1 MKNKKTDNT
10 QQLPEIEDTVWN
22 RIQHFFDNCP
32 GRRGE
37 NSESCRLFLSAIL
50 WIAKENESWP
60 ALPTEYGKWRTIY
73 QRFKRWCD
81 DGVFESL
88 QAHFEADKEISTIL
102 NTLYTSPIYAK
113 TLKTRIVNSLKTQG
127 FKVQD
132 NQVYLPE
139 NLDKKKIRKLHNE
152 AVCHKIEEYKKGL
165 IEHEPSLLRRFA
177 SGEDIDPEKINP
189 KLVEVHAGSE
199 DGLLFRYA
207 GLHWSIPVS
216 LGYGR
221 RLRYLVI
228 DEHTDKVMGLFGL
241 GDPVFSLRH
250 RDQWVGWNFEDRK
263 ERLHHVVDAFVLGAV
278 PPYSFLLGGKLI
290 ALLATSNEVREAFKR
305 KYEGKKSVI
314 RERKNAGE
322 IAMITTTSALERS
335 SMYNRLTCAEPNLS
349 AQPDIEIECLE
360 KRLVFQHVGHTQGF
374 GEFHFSNGIYGS
386 LIAYAKSNATATASH
401 ESWGPGFRNKQEV
414 VQKAL
419 GKLGLPKSWLNH
431 GIKREIYSAPLAENT
446 RAFLCGNDSELNYYD
461 QPVSELFKWYRER
474 WLLPRSKQNERY
486 KQWNPQ
492 ELELWGDTQIKSS
505 TVKLANV
512 SINQQNKPAVYE
524 SKSKYVINKKKT
536 VADDEKE
543 REELITKA
551 IDRRQMLENA
561 FENHEISKHL
571 TYEEFIEV
579 CISKRKVSTTTWRSC
594 AVSNE
599 AIRSYSN
606 YLRRIRGIIAA
617 FETLTKGINYGDG
630 GAAWI
635 RELLLELKSK
645 TSVKSNIG
653 KDSEGRENNER
664 IG

>member
-1 MKNKKTDNT
+1 MKKKKTGNT
-10 QQLPEIEDTVWN
+10 QQLPLEIEDTVWD
-22 RIQHFFDNCP
+22 RIRRFFENCP
-32 GRRGE
+32 GRHGE
-37 NSESCRLFLSAIL
+37 NPESCRLFLSAIL
-50 WIAKENESWP
+50 WITKEDASWP
-60 ALPTEYGKWRTIY
+60 ALPTEYGKWRTVY

-81 DGVFESL
+81 DGIFESL
-88 QAHFEADKEISTIL
+88 QEHFQLDEEVSTIL
-102 NTLYTSPIYAK
+102 NTLYTSSVYAK

-132 NQVYLPE
+132 NQIYLPE
-139 NLDKKKIRKLHNE
+139 NLDKKKIKELHYE
-152 AVCHKIEEYKKGL
+152 AVRHKIEEYKKGL
-165 IEHEPSLLRRFA
+165 IQHEPNLIQRFA
-177 SGEDIDPEKINP
+177 HGEEIVLDKINP

-199 DGLLFRYA
+199 NSLLFRYA

-216 LGYGR
+216 SGYGR

-305 KYEGKKSVI
+305 KYKNKESVI
-314 RERKNAGE
+314 RKRKNAGD

-349 AQPDIEIECLE
+349 AQPDIEIEHLE

-374 GEFHFSNGIYGS
+374 GDFHFSNGIYGS
-386 LIAYAKSNATATASH
+386 LTAYAKSNATATASH
-401 ESWGPGFRNKQEV
+401 ESWGPGFRNRQEV
-414 VQKAL
+414 VQKTL

-431 GIKREIYSAPLAENT
+431 GIKREIYLAPLAKNT

-461 QPVSELFKWYRER
+461 QPVSELFKWYCER

-492 ELELWGDTQIKSS
+492 ELELWGNNQIKSS
-505 TVKLANV
+505 SVKRSNV
-512 SINQQNKPAVYE
+512 SINQENKPAVYE
-524 SKSKYVINKKKT
+524 SKSKYVINKKKA

-543 REELITKA
+543 REGLITKA
-551 IDRRQMLENA
+551 IDRKQMLENA
-561 FENHEISKHL
+561 FENHEISEYL

-579 CISKRKVSTTTWRSC
+579 CIAKRKVSTTTWHSC

-606 YLRRIRGIIAA
+606 YLRGIRGAIAA
-617 FETLTKGINYGDG
+617 FETLTKGINYGGG

-635 RELLLELKSK
+635 RELLLDLKSK
-645 TSVKSNIG
+645 STEKSATKKNSRG
-653 KDSEGRENNER
+653 GQK
-664 IG
+664 